1 MALLKDGMKL
11 VFILMISKY
20 VCSINDTLGF
30 GRERSL
36 LNLLIGNGSWYEAT
50 LYPNGYKDAA
60 FLHKILDC
68 RDTEKLI
75 KLLTSRTVYERQD
88 IVLYYNRRFAQ
99 PISYYIKDMQP
110 LVLRLMLTKL
120 LRNTSELRAE
130 DISNSLISYDIISV
144 ARTLIPLRNSE
155 LTNVRKVYEQHSF
168 TDLSH
173 DIESVSQGNVQRLL
187 LCLVKAERD
196 NITVDVKKNGERYS
210 WLPFMNATLAKLE
223 AHAIHKA
230 LKSKRRNE
238 QAVLSDIFC
247 KRTPYQLNMTSVYY
261 EMIYKTSL
269 EADIKA
275 TIKVTT
281 FRRILLD
288 LLYYAVKRLDFF
300 AYLLRKTLF
309 NNDVN
314 HEALQIL
321 FITRSDIDLRGI
333 GKAYNKLYNSSLV
346 KDLKKKSYG
355 CYRKILLSL
364 LRGNYHPKNKLRIK

>member
-1 MALLKDGMKL
+1 MQKLFYELLH
-11 VFILMISKY
+11 F
-20 VCSINDTLGF
+20 
-30 GRERSL
+30 
-36 LNLLIGNGSWYEAT
+36 
-50 LYPNGYKDAA
+50 
-60 FLHKILDC
+60 
-68 RDTEKLI
+68 
-75 KLLTSRTVYERQD
+75 
-88 IVLYYNRRFAQ
+88 
-99 PISYYIKDMQP
+99 
-110 LVLRLMLTKL
+110 
-120 LRNTSELRAE
+120 SE
-130 DISNSLISYDIISV
+130 
-144 ARTLIPLRNSE
+144 
-155 LTNVRKVYEQHSF
+155 HSF

-261 EMIYKTSL
+261 ET
-269 EADIKA
+269 
-275 TIKVTT
+275 
-281 FRRILLD
+281 
-288 LLYYAVKRLDFF
+288 
-300 AYLLRKTLF
+300 
-309 NNDVN
+309 
-314 HEALQIL
+314 
-321 FITRSDIDLRGI
+321 IDLRGI